1 LEAYPDINISFNLD
15 HQELEYD
22 ETYVRLRK
30 LLKFKSRITIEI
42 TETLPI
48 SRKTDYFSD
57 INILAFKKLKSMGFK
72 IALDDVGQGIN
83 SLGNML
89 RLLDIVDRV
98 KFSTLNF
105 RYIGYL
111 NVQVFLSMIAKI
123 TSKAGKELVVEGI
136 EEAQFSSWVGENI
149 TQLQQGFLYS
159 VPKIIWPREHEGVL
173 VKK

>member
-1 LEAYPDINISFNLD
+1 
-15 HQELEYD
+15 
-22 ETYVRLRK
+22 
-30 LLKFKSRITIEI
+30 
-42 TETLPI
+42 
-48 SRKTDYFSD
+48 
-57 INILAFKKLKSMGFK
+57 MGFK

-136 EEAQFSSWVGENI
+136 EEAQFSSW
-149 TQLQQGFLYS
+149 
-159 VPKIIWPREHEGVL
+159 
-173 VKK
+173 